1 LSGDSTFVMLLRLG
15 FSLAFVL
22 GLIWCAAWVARR
34 RSGQGAAGLM
44 KLGRRDSQPKA
55 PGIEVLERRS
65 VGRHGSVAVL
75 RVGSQCLLVGIT
87 EQQVQLLGEVTT
99 EATPDDDRDDGV
111 DGVDGVDHR
120 IIERTA
126 LTIPGDDDVDLT
138 DSIPT
143 SATPVD
149 VGTIQMAARR
159 TGPHGTTGSRSPRM
173 NLVDAMRELTVRRT

>member
-1 LSGDSTFVMLLRLG
+1 MLLRLS

-34 RSGQGAAGLM
+34 RSGQGIAGLT
-44 KLGRRDSQPKA
+44 KLGRRETQKQA

-87 EQQVQLLGEVTT
+87 EQQVQLLGEVTSS
-99 EATPDDDRDDGV
+99 AGLADDV
-111 DGVDGVDHR
+111 EHR
-120 IIERTA
+120 VIERTA
-126 LTIPGDDDVDLT
+126 LTVGGDGDVDLT

-143 SATPVD
+143 IGMPADGES
-149 VGTIQMAARR
+149 IQLTARR
-159 TGPHGTTGSRSPRM
+159 IGPHGTVGSRSPRM